1 MHGVPAKHKLQ
12 PKAGLQLGNHRLQV
26 RRCALHHSKALQAT
40 LNTCQQDNLRNM
52 LDLNLRPG
60 SNLSPKKLL
69 TVHGTSASASSDEN
83 LALASTELR
92 RLACSLQFR
101 WCCRMMSR
109 SGPRIT
115 LCGLHSI

>member
-1 MHGVPAKHKLQ
+1 MH
-12 PKAGLQLGNHRLQV
+12 R
-26 RRCALHHSKALQAT
+26 ALLLVSRQGETCHHNQ
-40 LNTCQQDNLRNM
+40 
-52 LDLNLRPG
+52 
-60 SNLSPKKLL
+60 LL
-69 TVHGTSASASSDEN
+69 TVQGTSASASSDEN

-115 LCGLHSI
+115 LYSCHGCTAVSNLRKDAHWYQTHHEYAMPTAGSVAQQTCANEMPAGHWTA